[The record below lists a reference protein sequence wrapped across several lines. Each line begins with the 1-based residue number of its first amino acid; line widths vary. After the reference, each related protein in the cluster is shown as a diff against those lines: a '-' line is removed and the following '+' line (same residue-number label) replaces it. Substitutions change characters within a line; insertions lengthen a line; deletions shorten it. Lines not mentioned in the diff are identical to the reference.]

1 MLNKLI
7 LIAGLLWPGINL
19 FAQQPVSDTAS
30 VALAEA
36 LQEAMTNNEL
46 LKKAAARIK
55 AGQAVL
61 DQAGGERLP
70 KVDANFTYGYLDI
83 VPGFKKVVLGN
94 IQHDFSPTISI
105 NQPLYTGGRLQYTKE
120 VAAAELGSLEQSFL
134 SEQLNLKLSVNVD
147 YFQLQS
153 LINQKQILVENRKQL
168 EIHQRYA
175 RLLVEAGR
183 MSQLELDR
191 LAVTLASVEGSLL
204 KTDDDF
210 QTLSFELSLLMG
222 RKEPQVLLPRDTLQV
237 LPFDQNPETLVETS
251 LQHNPVWKQL
261 QWELRKAEAKVK
273 IQQAARLPQVS
284 AQAYYG
290 YEFGPESFS
299 FDKNKRYYW
308 GLNARMPLFD
318 GRVIASK
325 VEESKAGLEQIQWQ
339 QEYFQKNLVAQ
350 VQNGYSRLKERE
362 QQIHIQDQALDHA
375 EQSYRLAL
383 IEYHAGRR
391 SNTDL
396 LEIQKTLLTSRLTLN
411 QSILEYNTARARL
424 LAIMGTL

>member
-308 GLNARMPLFD
+308 VLNARMPLFD

>member
-1 MLNKLI
+1 MLNRLI
-7 LIAGLLWPGINL
+7 LIFVLLWPGIDL
-19 FAQQPVSDTAS
+19 LAQQAVSDTAS

-36 LQEAMTNNEL
+36 LQEALTNNEL

-61 DQAGGERLP
+61 DQAGGEMLP

-105 NQPLYTGGRLQYTKE
+105 NQPLYTGGRLQYNKE
-120 VAAAELGSLEQSFL
+120 AAAAELKALEQSFL
-134 SEQLNLKLSVNVD
+134 SEEINLKLSVNVD
-147 YFQLQS
+147 YFQLES
-153 LINQKQILVENRKQL
+153 LINQKQILLENRKQL
-168 EIHQRYA
+168 ETHQRYA

-191 LAVTLASVEGSLL
+191 LAVALASVDGSLL

-210 QTLSFELSLLMG
+210 QTLSFEMSLLMG

-237 LPFDQNPETLVETS
+237 LPFDQDPETLVQTA

-318 GRVIASK
+318 GKVIASK
-325 VEESKAGLEQIQWQ
+325 IEESKAGLEQLQWQ
-339 QEYFQKNLVAQ
+339 REYFQKNLVAQ
-350 VQNGYSRLKERE
+350 VQNGYSRLKEKE
-362 QQIHIQDQALDHA
+362 QQIGIQDQALHHA

-383 IEYHAGRR
+383 IEYYAGRR

-396 LEIQKTLLTSRLTLN
+396 LEIQRTLLTSRLTLN
-411 QSILEYNTARARL
+411 QSILEYNIARARL